1 MSAMSQGE
9 AQSPPPVGE
18 AESIAER
25 LSFLRS
31 KTFIGAMK
39 RSLRP
44 GITAA
49 MMVEEGCFYAEQK
62 YRWTG
67 FAAAGAIL
75 SEGLWAYQLDKE
87 RRDREKSIQL

>member
-1 MSAMSQGE
+1 MNRGE

-18 AESIAER
+18 AQSIAER

-31 KTFIGAMK
+31 KTFIGAVK

-49 MMVEEGCFYAEQK
+49 MVLEEVAYYAEHK
-62 YRWTG
+62 YRLTG
-67 FAAAGAIL
+67 VAAAGAIA
-75 SEGLWAYQLDKE
+75 SEGLWAYQIDKE
-87 RRDREKSIQL
+87 RRDREKGIRI